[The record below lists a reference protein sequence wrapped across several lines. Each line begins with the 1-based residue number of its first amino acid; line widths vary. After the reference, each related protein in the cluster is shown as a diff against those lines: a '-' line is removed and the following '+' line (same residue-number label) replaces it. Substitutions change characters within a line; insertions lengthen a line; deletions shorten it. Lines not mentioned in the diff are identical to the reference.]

1 MYRLISTS
9 FFPFCPTF
17 SFSSPLLCFIGD
29 EGHIYHSVLSC
40 SASLEVIY
48 SMRVNYHFASMI
60 THTQQ
65 TLVILNGLA
74 SPQITP

>member
-1 MYRLISTS
+1 MYRLISST

-17 SFSSPLLCFIGD
+17 SFSPSLLYFIGD
-29 EGHIYHSVLSC
+29 EGHIYPSVLSC

-48 SMRVNYHFASMI
+48 SMRVNYHFGSMI

-74 SPQITP
+74 SLQITP